1 VPVLSDC
8 TSLVTESVFG
18 TVKASL
24 LYPNFAV

>member
-1 VPVLSDC
+1 
-8 TSLVTESVFG
+8 VTEYVFG